1 MEYKDRI
8 KAARKHAQL
17 TQVELAKLV
26 GIDQTSISDLE
37 RGKSQSSSYNARIA
51 AACGIN
57 PLWLEDGSGDMV
69 KIDFTRGHDPL
80 HATLDAEEEIKRRMS
95 GQALNPATSDSDA
108 KETAA
113 AKVLEMLKKH
123 AGKSLN
129 SAAQQ
134 RIAEA
139 VAESLSEYGPT
150 TSGNVI
156 TADFSR
162 PGKVGDEI
170 RIAHYDVRA
179 ALGGG
184 QVVPD
189 YPEMMPD
196 LLVSKK
202 HLQELG
208 VTYSDAAYLKMLTG
222 FGQSMAPTIQHLDP
236 MIVDVSIRDFQGDGI
251 YAFSWH
257 GHFYV
262 KRLQVAD
269 AEHFEMISDN
279 PTHKDR
285 LIRIDDT
292 YIQARVLLVWNA
304 KKV

>member
-8 KAARKHAQL
+8 KAARKHAKL

-37 RGKSQSSSYNARIA
+37 RGKSQSSSFNARIA
-51 AACGIN
+51 AACGVN
-57 PLWLEDGSGDMV
+57 PLWLEDDVGDMV
-69 KIDFTRGHDPL
+69 FKPDYD
-80 HATLDAEEEIKRRMS
+80 EIADQVERAS
-95 GQALNPATSDSDA
+95 GIRSLDA
-108 KETAA
+108 KEIRALNRTSSAADLVREMLATKAGKALSQIAQDRLLAA
-113 AKVLEMLKKH
+113 ADESVLPVDK
-123 AGKSLN
+123 
-129 SAAQQ
+129 
-134 RIAEA
+134 
-139 VAESLSEYGPT
+139 P
-150 TSGNVI
+150 GNVI

-162 PGKVGDEI
+162 QGKVGDEF

-196 LLVSKK
+196 LLVSRR

-208 VTYSDAAYLKMLTG
+208 VTYSEESHLKMLTG
-222 FGQSMAPTIQHLDP
+222 YGQSMAPTIQHLDP

-269 AEHFEMISDN
+269 ADHFEMISDN
-279 PTHKDR
+279 PHHKDR
-285 LIRIDDT
+285 EIRIDET
-292 YIQARVLLVWNA
+292 YIQARVLLIWNA
-304 KKV
+304 KKG

>member
-1 MEYKDRI
+1 MLESDPTS
-8 KAARKHAQL
+8 AADKVRKM
-17 TQVELAKLV
+17 
-26 GIDQTSISDLE
+26 LE
-37 RGKSQSSSYNARIA
+37 RHG
-51 AACGIN
+51 
-57 PLWLEDGSGDMV
+57 
-69 KIDFTRGHDPL
+69 RGLP
-80 HATLDAEEEIKRRMS
+80 
-95 GQALNPATSDSDA
+95 
-108 KETAA
+108 
-113 AKVLEMLKKH
+113 
-123 AGKSLN
+123 
-129 SAAQQ
+129 
-134 RIAEA
+134 AEA
-139 VAESLSEYGPT
+139 RQQILQAVEEAASPDPSGT
-150 TSGNVI
+150 NSGNVI

-196 LLVSKK
+196 LLVSRK

-208 VTYSDAAYLKMLTG
+208 VTYSDASHLKMLTG

-269 AEHFEMISDN
+269 AENFEMISDN
-279 PTHKDR
+279 TSHKDR
-285 LIRIDDT
+285 LIRIDET
-292 YIQARVLLVWNA
+292 YIQARVLLIWNA
-304 KKV
+304 KKA

>member
-1 MEYKDRI
+1 MKIGERI
-8 KAARKHAQL
+8 EAEMKRREWSEG
-17 TQVELAKLV
+17 ELARRAGIPQPTVHRIIKGESKSPRQENIQAIAKAFGCSIEWLWSGV
-26 GIDQTSISDLE
+26 GKAPL
-37 RGKSQSSSYNARIA
+37 GSQEA
-51 AACGIN
+51 
-57 PLWLEDGSGDMV
+57 
-69 KIDFTRGHDPL
+69 DP
-80 HATLDAEEEIKRRMS
+80 S
-95 GQALNPATSDSDA
+95 
-108 KETAA
+108 
-113 AKVLEMLKKH
+113 
-123 AGKSLN
+123 
-129 SAAQQ
+129 SAANKVRQMLEKHG
-134 RIAEA
+134 RGLPAEA
-139 VAESLSEYGPT
+139 RQQILQAVEEAASPEQEAASPS
-150 TSGNVI
+150 NVI

-162 PGKVGDEI
+162 PGRGGDEI

-208 VTYSDAAYLKMLTG
+208 VTYSDASHLKMLTG

-269 AEHFEMISDN
+269 SEHFEMISDN
-279 PTHKDR
+279 PSHKDR

>member
-1 MEYKDRI
+1 MRI
-8 KAARKHAQL
+8 RMNDN
-17 TQVELAKLV
+17 TQPYCTEQYTRPIRFSIGGDMKIGERIEAEMKRREWSEGELARRA
-26 GIDQTSISDLE
+26 GIPQPTVHRIIKGESKSPRQENIQAIAKVFGCSIEWLWTGAGKAPLGQIEAAPASAADKVRQMLE
-37 RGKSQSSSYNARIA
+37 KHGRGLPAEARHQILQA
-51 AACGIN
+51 
-57 PLWLEDGSGDMV
+57 V
-69 KIDFTRGHDPL
+69 
-80 HATLDAEEEIKRRMS
+80 EE
-95 GQALNPATSDSDA
+95 AATSA
-108 KETAA
+108 PEET
-113 AKVLEMLKKH
+113 H
-123 AGKSLN
+123 S
-129 SAAQQ
+129 S
-134 RIAEA
+134 
-139 VAESLSEYGPT
+139 
-150 TSGNVI
+150 NVI

-208 VTYSDAAYLKMLTG
+208 VTYSEVSHLKMLTG

-262 KRLQVAD
+262 KRLQVSD

-279 PTHKDR
+279 PQHKDR
-285 LIRIDDT
+285 LIRIDET
-292 YIQARVLLVWNA
+292 YVQARVLLVWNA

>member
-1 MEYKDRI
+1 MRI
-8 KAARKHAQL
+8 RMNDN
-17 TQVELAKLV
+17 TQSYCTEQYTPPIRFSIGDDMNIGERIEAEMKRRDWSEGELARRAGITQPTVHRIIKGESKSPRQVNIQAIAKAYGCSIEWLWTGIGKAPV
-26 GIDQTSISDLE
+26 GVLESDPTSAADKVRKMLE
-37 RGKSQSSSYNARIA
+37 RHG
-51 AACGIN
+51 
-57 PLWLEDGSGDMV
+57 
-69 KIDFTRGHDPL
+69 RGLP
-80 HATLDAEEEIKRRMS
+80 
-95 GQALNPATSDSDA
+95 
-108 KETAA
+108 
-113 AKVLEMLKKH
+113 
-123 AGKSLN
+123 
-129 SAAQQ
+129 
-134 RIAEA
+134 AEA
-139 VAESLSEYGPT
+139 RQQILQAVEEAASPDPSGT
-150 TSGNVI
+150 NSGNVI

-196 LLVSKK
+196 LLVSRK

-208 VTYSDAAYLKMLTG
+208 VTYSDASHLKMLTG

-269 AEHFEMISDN
+269 AENFEMISDN
-279 PTHKDR
+279 TSHKDR
-285 LIRIDDT
+285 LIRIDET
-292 YIQARVLLVWNA
+292 YIQARVLLIWNA
-304 KKV
+304 KKA